1 MGLRFSFIYN
11 KVSTGLPVGK
21 LIINQIINVM
31 KKTLLTKVMLLLC
44 ALIAGSSSVWATITP
59 DDYSEVYSSNVTI
72 SATGGTKATASTI
85 VINSTNYDAMKL
97 GTSGNS
103 GNFKITFPAGTKY
116 IHLHVAAWNGKNS
129 NTLSFSGISN
139 YTPSDNITLTANTGI
154 KNNSPYTFGTENGD
168 SNPYSANHYKV
179 ITLTNALTSNTE
191 VTITC
196 SERCVIWGVNAE
208 ALPTGVTIKNGS
220 TTITSLDMT
229 VGDADVSLSA
239 VVAPEL
245 ANQAVTWS
253 IQDNGVA
260 TISAAGVVHAVTS
273 GTATITATS
282 KTDDSKTATC
292 ELTVA
297 AASSPTATISTTDLD
312 FGEVAVGKT
321 KQMTFTVTPANLT
334 GDLTI
339 SVDKKYSVSP
349 TSISQ
354 ATTTEQTIT
363 VTAEPTDKDD
373 DMDGTVTISGGG
385 IAQKTVS
392 LSTTLYQETTVT
404 LVATDNHGTF
414 KQGDDV
420 VTSITSRVGGTATIK
435 AIPNDGYLFSSWTAV
450 GATPA
455 SSETAETE
463 FTFTATTATLTANF
477 VVDNRVFVSLEGTD
491 IDDMTGE
498 TGYGNVK
505 TVTKN
510 GLTWSTTGYK
520 QNATDQY
527 IQLKAASPYPYV
539 KIPELP
545 GAIQT
550 ITFSVTNTS
559 ATAKDGAKTD
569 GTLRFR
575 TINSTSATNIVSGGG
590 SSTNEI
596 VLDFTGLAQ
605 KYSTGYVFLS
615 GSGARIWD
623 ITVAYIPAEDIDVT
637 VTDAK
642 YATFSDYV
650 ARNFS
655 ASGIEVYKA
664 ASDGSKVNLTK
675 INDGIV
681 PAYTGVVLFSE
692 TVQNNVAIPV
702 ATAAGA
708 GDFSDNELVG
718 INIRTMVN
726 ATESTKTNYI
736 LSNEAA
742 GVGFYKA
749 TDGKYLAAHKAY
761 LSTATAAS
769 DAPEFLGF
777 DFFNM
782 TTGIDAVNGSR
793 FTVNGSQV
801 YNLNGQRVA
810 NPKKGLYIVNG
821 KKAIIK

>member
-1 MGLRFSFIYN
+1 M
-11 KVSTGLPVGK
+11 KQK
-21 LIINQIINVM
+21 LLL
-31 KKTLLTKVMLLLC
+31 KTLLLLC
-44 ALIAGSSSVWATITP
+44 ALVAGSSSVWATITP
-59 DDYSEVYSSNVTI
+59 GDYSEVETSNCTLTAGTNGSECTVDGKNGIKVGT
-72 SATGGTKATASTI
+72 SNKGGTMTVT
-85 VINSTNYDAMKL
+85 V
-97 GTSGNS
+97 
-103 GNFKITFPAGTKY
+103 PAGAKY
-116 IHLHVAAWNGKNS
+116 LHVHAAAWNGVTGLSLNITP
-129 NTLSFSGISN
+129 NTNITPTSIALTANAGISN
-139 YTPSDNITLTANTGI
+139 SSPFTLSGE
-154 KNNSPYTFGTENGD
+154 GV
-168 SNPYSANHYKV
+168 SAADFYFV
-179 ITLTNALTSNTE
+179 ITFTNALETQTVFTFTSSTAKRF
-191 VTITC
+191 V
-196 SERCVIWGVNAE
+196 VWGVNAE

-220 TTITSLDMT
+220 TAITSLDMT
-229 VGDADVSLSA
+229 VGDEDVTLSA
-239 VVAPEL
+239 VVDPEQ

-260 TISAAGVVHAVTS
+260 TISAAGVVHAVKA

-282 KTDDSKTATC
+282 KTDDSKSATC
-292 ELTVA
+292 ELTIA
-297 AASSPTATISTTDLD
+297 SASSPTATISTTDLD

-321 KQMTFTVTPANLT
+321 KQMTFTVTPANLS

-339 SVDKKYSVSP
+339 SADKKYTVYP
-349 TSISQ
+349 TSIPQ
-354 ATTTEQTIT
+354 ATTTEQMIT
-363 VTAEPTDKDD
+363 VTAAPTDIND

-385 IAQKTVS
+385 IAQKTVA
-392 LSTTLYQETTVT
+392 LTATLYQEANVT
-404 LVATDNHGTF
+404 LVAADNHGTF

-435 AIPNDGYLFSSWTAV
+435 AVPNDGYLFSSWTAV

-477 VVDNRVFVSLEGTD
+477 VVDNRVFVSLEGAD

-520 QNATDQY
+520 QNANDQY
-527 IQLKAASPYPYV
+527 IQLKAGSPYPYV

-550 ITFSVTNTS
+550 ISFSVTNTS
-559 ATAKDGAKTD
+559 ASAKGGAMTD

-596 VLDFTGLAQ
+596 VLDFTGLPQ

-623 ITVAYIPAEDIDVT
+623 INVAYIPAEDINVNIT
-637 VTDAK
+637 SAK

-655 ASGIEVYKA
+655 GTGITVYKA
-664 ASDGSKVNLTK
+664 AADGSKVDLTE
-675 INDGIV
+675 ITDGIV
-681 PAYTGVVLFSE
+681 PAYTGVVLFSDE
-692 TVQNNVAIPV
+692 VKNNVAIPV
-702 ATAAGA
+702 ATSASA
-708 GDFSDNELVG
+708 GDFSGNELVG
-718 INIRTMVN
+718 INVRTVVN

-736 LSNEAA
+736 LSNEAS

-749 TDGKYLAAHKAY
+749 VDGKYLGAHKAY
-761 LSTATAAS
+761 LSTATAT
-769 DAPEFLGF
+769 APSFLGF
-777 DFFNM
+777 DGE
-782 TTGIDAVNGSR
+782 TTGINAVNGSE
-793 FTVNGSQV
+793 FKVNGE
-801 YNLNGQRVA
+801 YFNLNGQRVA
-810 NPKKGLYIVNG
+810 EPTKGLYIVNG
-821 KKAIIK
+821 KKVVIK